1 MFKIVWQLAMFM
13 CISFASVQHYF
24 QIVPLCNVRMLGLV
38 CYNSHNNNI
47 SKQVHM
53 ALEHGLFNEYVKV
66 SLYFKKV
73 CF

>member
-24 QIVPLCNVRMLGLV
+24 QIVPLLMV